1 MEIEHTCQNDTN
13 CFKRYRHY
21 PFKFPLVLSRSYTE
35 YPCFYI
41 YRSEIS
47 ILRKIYNIL
56 STFAS
61 LQHTYDSVICLIAF
75 ITLIFTGIRLT
86 PFNVFTMVGL
96 LSENRRSLVYGLTDG
111 MQLIAD
117 CFASLERIEG
127 FLLIE
132 ELYENG
138 KEDKEREE
146 KPGNED
152 SEERKE
158 EAEEEE
164 EEEESSKK
172 PFLKVRYFNAICLFT
187 NVFRY
192 RYMYIYIQNAFALAI
207 AFNISF
213 SKLRSEIVGHRLCF
227 NNRPF

>member
-1 MEIEHTCQNDTN
+1 MPKIYYLL
-13 CFKRYRHY
+13 KRYRHY
-21 PFKFPLVLSRSYTE
+21 PFKFPLVLPRSYAE

-132 ELYENG
+132 ELNENG
-138 KEDKEREE
+138 KEDKQREE
-146 KPGNED
+146 KPEKED
-152 SEERKE
+152 STERKE

-164 EEEESSKK
+164 ESAKK
-172 PFLKVRYFNAICLFT
+172 PFLKVRYFNTICLFT
-187 NVFRY
+187 NISRY
-192 RYMYIYIQNAFALAI
+192 RYIY
-207 AFNISF
+207 
-213 SKLRSEIVGHRLCF
+213 SKRFRLGHSIH
-227 NNRPF
+227 

>member
-1 MEIEHTCQNDTN
+1 M
-13 CFKRYRHY
+13 
-21 PFKFPLVLSRSYTE
+21 
-35 YPCFYI
+35 
-41 YRSEIS
+41 
-47 ILRKIYNIL
+47 
-56 STFAS
+56 
-61 LQHTYDSVICLIAF
+61 
-75 ITLIFTGIRLT
+75 T

-132 ELYENG
+132 ELNENG
-138 KEDKEREE
+138 KEDKQREE
-146 KPGNED
+146 KQEKED

-164 EEEESSKK
+164 EEGSKK

-187 NVFRY
+187 NVSR
-192 RYMYIYIQNAFALAI
+192 YIYSKRFRLGHSIQ
-207 AFNISF
+207 
-213 SKLRSEIVGHRLCF
+213 H
-227 NNRPF
+227 

>member
-1 MEIEHTCQNDTN
+1 MPKIYYLL
-13 CFKRYRHY
+13 KRYRHY
-21 PFKFPLVLSRSYTE
+21 PFKFPLVLPRSYAE
-35 YPCFYI
+35 NPCFYI

-132 ELYENG
+132 ELNENG
-138 KEDKEREE
+138 KEDKQREE
-146 KPGNED
+146 KQEKED
-152 SEERKE
+152 GEERKE
-158 EAEEEE
+158 EAEE

-187 NVFRY
+187 NVSR
-192 RYMYIYIQNAFALAI
+192 YIYSKRFRLGHSIQ
-207 AFNISF
+207 
-213 SKLRSEIVGHRLCF
+213 H
-227 NNRPF
+227 